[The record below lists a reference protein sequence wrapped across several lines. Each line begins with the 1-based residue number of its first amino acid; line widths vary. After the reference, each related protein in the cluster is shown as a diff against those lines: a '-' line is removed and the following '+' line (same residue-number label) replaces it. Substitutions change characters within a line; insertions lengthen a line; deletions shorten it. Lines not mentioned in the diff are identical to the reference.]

1 MTPYILQPMLPL
13 LLAASLAVAQ
23 VPDSAHVVLVATTDV
38 HGRTTGWDYVA
49 HRPSAGGLARV
60 ATVVDSLRRRYPG
73 QVVVLDAGDLLQG
86 DPFATYHGRVAPATP
101 HPVIEAMNLVGY
113 DAATPGNHDFD
124 FGVPAFERAVA
135 DAAFPYVSA
144 NIYAASGDT
153 LIFPAVRVLQREGV
167 RVGVAGFTTPG
178 TMVWNRD
185 RLRGRLRVGPIS
197 ESAGATLATLRQVA
211 DLSVV
216 LMHSGMAGPATYDT
230 AGVGDEHVAASL
242 AALPFRPDVVVVG
255 HSHGELADSVLNG
268 VHFVQPRPR
277 AAGVAVVHVDL
288 RRVGGRW
295 GVTRIRAE
303 SVPVGD
309 RAASPLLTRRL
320 AASHAATRDWV
331 DEAIGEASAPLR
343 AGDARAR
350 PTPLHDF
357 VLETLRRRA
366 RADLASGPVFDLRA
380 GFDADTIR
388 RGHVLALYPYH
399 NTLRAVR
406 ISGAQL
412 KAYLEWSAR
421 YFRTDAAG
429 RVSVDETVPGYDFDL
444 VRGARY
450 EIDLRRPVGDRIR
463 GLAVGG
469 RPVAPT
475 DSFTLALNSHRQAGS
490 GGYTMLRG
498 APVVYDRDENIA
510 DLLVEEI
517 RARRVLDPGGLAPS
531 EWRIVPQM
539 AALAVRRLMGVSPDP
554 APPPHRDTALLRILG
569 TADLHGDL
577 LGQVPALERA
587 MDSLGAACDCPTL
600 RVDAGDALQGGLL
613 ASATSGRASI
623 TALDRLGYAAA
634 VPGDR
639 DFDWS
644 ADTLRRRIAESGRL
658 WVAANLFDSTT
669 GRRPDWIAPFGLVE
683 AAGLRIAVMGYIT
696 PDTKAAQPAERTRG
710 LRFGTG
716 RLVLHEVLAEVRE
729 LGADLTLLLAH
740 ERAAC
745 DGLVCEGELIRL
757 AEQLAGSGVDLMIAG
772 HAGAVVDAR
781 VGGMPV
787 VAPDGGGTIAVV
799 DVVKTVSGGRTL
811 LARVERVGPA
821 ASAPAPT
828 PLARRADSLAARAVA
843 QLKRPLGRENGLG
856 ALVAE
861 ARRNAARTDLG
872 LVRAASLKADL
883 PAGPVTYARLMQV
896 EPAAADRVIV
906 RLSGTQ
912 LRDLLEQALAL
923 PGGPGV
929 HLAGATVRYDP
940 RARPGGR
947 IRSIVLAGGRKFRP
961 DDSYALATDDA
972 TAAGAGGL
980 AMPRGRPAERRGL
993 IDVEAVAAYL
1003 RRLPQPVEIQG
1014 AAAFQST
1021 RR

>member
-1 MTPYILQPMLPL
+1 MLPL
-13 LLAASLAVAQ
+13 LLAASLAAAQ

-49 HRPSAGGLARV
+49 RRPSAGGLARV
-60 ATVVDSLRRRYPG
+60 APVVDSLRRRYPG
-73 QVVVLDAGDLLQG
+73 QVVLLDAGDLLQG

-101 HPVIEAMNLVGY
+101 HPIVEAMNLVGY

-153 LIFPAVRVLQREGV
+153 LIFPAVRVLQRQGI

-185 RLRGRLRVGPIS
+185 RLRGRLRVGPIGQ
-197 ESAGATLATLRQVA
+197 SAGATLATLRQVS

-216 LMHSGMAGPATYDT
+216 LMHSGMDGPATYDT
-230 AGVGDEHVAASL
+230 AGVGDENVAASL
-242 AALPFRPDVVVVG
+242 ASLPFRPDVVVVG
-255 HSHGELADSVLNG
+255 HSHGELADSVVNG
-268 VHFVQPRPR
+268 VHFVQPRHH

-295 GVTRIRAE
+295 GVARIRAE

-309 RAASPLLTRRL
+309 RAPAPLLTQRL

-331 DEAIGEASAPLR
+331 DEAIGEAPAPLR
-343 AGDARAR
+343 ATDARAR

-366 RADLASGPVFDLRA
+366 RADLASGPVFDPRA

-388 RGHVLALYPYH
+388 RGHVLSLYPYD

-429 RVSVDETVPGYDFDL
+429 RVSIDDAVPGYDFDL

-450 EIDLRRPVGDRIR
+450 DIDLRRPVGDRIR
-463 GLAVGG
+463 SLAVRG
-469 RPVAPT
+469 RPVAPS

-517 RARRVLDPGGLAPS
+517 RSRRVLDPAGQAAS
-531 EWRIVPQM
+531 EWRIVPEV
-539 AALAVRRLMGVSPDP
+539 AAMAVRRLFGVAPDP
-554 APPPHRDTALLRILG
+554 APPSRRDTVLLRILG

-577 LGQVPALERA
+577 LRQVPALERA
-587 MDSLGAACDCPTL
+587 MDSLGAVCDCPTL

-613 ASATSGRASI
+613 ANATAGRASVA
-623 TALDRLGYAAA
+623 ALDRLGYAAA

-644 ADTLRRRIAESGRL
+644 SDTLRRRIADSGRL

-669 GRRPDWIAPFGLVE
+669 GRRPDWIAPYGLVE
-683 AAGLRIAVMGYIT
+683 AAGLRIAVIGYIT

-716 RLVLHEVLAEVRE
+716 RLVLHEVLAEVRAMR
-729 LGADLTLLLAH
+729 ADLTLLLAH

-745 DGLVCEGELIRL
+745 DSMVCDGELIRL
-757 AEQLAGSGVDLMIAG
+757 AEQLDGSGVDLVIAG
-772 HAGAVVDAR
+772 HSGQIVDAR
-781 VGGMPV
+781 VGGITV
-787 VAPDGGGTIAVV
+787 VAPDGGGSLAVV
-799 DVVKTVSGGRTL
+799 DVVRTVAGGRAL
-811 LARVERVGPA
+811 RARVERIGA
-821 ASAPAPT
+821 ADAGASAA
-828 PLARRADSLAARAVA
+828 PLAPLERRADSLARRAVA

-856 ALVAE
+856 AMVAE
-861 ARRNAARTDLG
+861 ARRNAARADLG
-872 LVRAASLKADL
+872 LVRPASLAADL
-883 PAGPVTYARLMQV
+883 PAGPVTYARLAQV
-896 EPAAADRVIV
+896 EPGAADLVVV
-906 RLSGTQ
+906 RLSGAQ
-912 LRDLLEQALAL
+912 LRDLLEQAVAG
-923 PGGPGV
+923 PAGPGA
-929 HLAGATVRYDP
+929 HLAGATVRFD
-940 RARPGGR
+940 PGGR
-947 IRSIVLAGGRKFRP
+947 PGRRIKSIALTGGRKFRP
-961 DDSYALATDDA
+961 GETYSLATDDA

-980 AMPRGRPAERRGL
+980 ETLRGRPAERRGM

-1003 RRLPQPVEIQG
+1003 RRLPQPVEIRG
-1014 AAAFQST
+1014 AA
-1021 RR
+1021 